1 MNSLERISQNRRTL
15 RSLFPF
21 ALPNRLLATLLFAIS
36 LPTILPAQQPTPSVT
51 PSDTKQN
58 GPADVIQIINGNP
71 VELGSTV
78 RLVVRGALAKE
89 IATALTNNPGAAA
102 EHLQLY
108 LNGYLIVGLVPVIIH
123 LTTKSEEQQNQVYE
137 VDYHLTRISNDDTN
151 RKAWD
156 SFLPSIPFGE
166 QKLRVG
172 VGYLGQVSYVTPNE
186 ALPFRVRSPL
196 EITLVIIGGLLLFS
210 LSLVVVLRSSMVREA
225 GTNTAFSL
233 GKSQMAFWGL
243 LVAFCF
249 LGVWIVSRRMER
261 IPLQTLILIGI
272 SSATGLS
279 SVLISQGKRS
289 DAQIKKT
296 KLESDKANLAA
307 ETEPLLQKKIA
318 NSQAQQTPESQAQ
331 GVVIDKQLND
341 FSARRSE
348 LDQAL
353 SDQTLRAKPP
363 KTSGK
368 WFVDVIS
375 DANGPSFYR
384 FQVVLWTLILG
395 IVFIWSVANEFS
407 MPEFD
412 TTLLILMGIS
422 NGTYLGFKI
431 PENQ

>member
-1 MNSLERISQNRRTL
+1 
-15 RSLFPF
+15 
-21 ALPNRLLATLLFAIS
+21 
-36 LPTILPAQQPTPSVT
+36 
-51 PSDTKQN
+51 
-58 GPADVIQIINGNP
+58 
-71 VELGSTV
+71 
-78 RLVVRGALAKE
+78 
-89 IATALTNNPGAAA
+89 
-102 EHLQLY
+102 
-108 LNGYLIVGLVPVIIH
+108 
-123 LTTKSEEQQNQVYE
+123 
-137 VDYHLTRISNDDTN
+137 
-151 RKAWD
+151 
-156 SFLPSIPFGE
+156 
-166 QKLRVG
+166 
-172 VGYLGQVSYVTPNE
+172 
-186 ALPFRVRSPL
+186 
-196 EITLVIIGGLLLFS
+196 
-210 LSLVVVLRSSMVREA
+210 MVREA